1 MGLEG
6 RLEELGA
13 SRLWI
18 AYHDYAGVARAKAVG
33 RDRLTDAIA
42 GGIGWAKANW
52 DLAITDHQVPD
63 PGFAADS
70 GDLRLVPDPATIRP
84 LPHRPGVALAYGWLT
99 EPDGTPWVGDPRSR
113 LAGAA
118 TALAD
123 RGVEVRIGMETEFA
137 MYRPTEEGWEPDDH
151 DLMFAQ
157 AALDA
162 RWELLSAILDGLE
175 QMGIAVH
182 QVAKEYG
189 PAQYEISLLPDAPLA
204 AVDGY
209 LMARDLVKALAR
221 QRGVVA
227 TFMPKPRAELPGN
240 GLHVHLG
247 LADADGR
254 ALLPDADRD
263 GELSATGL
271 AAVAGLLAHARGQA
285 GVGSPTPNSFKRL
298 LPGSWAP
305 AHVAWGFG
313 NRAALIRVPDAGAGR
328 HLEYRS
334 GDASANAYL
343 LVAGLL
349 AAVADGIERNLVPDP
364 AVDRDI
370 GHAPSASAGGGPEHA
385 GLERLPDRLDAAL
398 DALEADAVL
407 NAALGP
413 VISRHYLAVKRFEWD
428 SYLAESGLAATD
440 TAVSDWERA
449 TYLEAV

>member
-1 MGLEG
+1 
-6 RLEELGA
+6 
-13 SRLWI
+13 
-18 AYHDYAGVARAKAVG
+18 
-33 RDRLTDAIA
+33 
-42 GGIGWAKANW
+42 
-52 DLAITDHQVPD
+52 
-63 PGFAADS
+63 
-70 GDLRLVPDPATIRP
+70 
-84 LPHRPGVALAYGWLT
+84 
-99 EPDGTPWVGDPRSR
+99 
-113 LAGAA
+113 
-118 TALAD
+118 
-123 RGVEVRIGMETEFA
+123 METEFA

-305 AHVAWGFG
+305 AHVAWGIG

-385 GLERLPDRLDAAL
+385 GLERLPHRLDAAL

-413 VISRHYLAVKRFEWD
+413 VLSRHYLAVKRFEWD
-428 SYLAESGLAATD
+428 SYLAESGLAADD